1 MKTIIGEDTAK
12 EIDDMFAVLELDK
25 IAVKGKTEGVK
36 IFTVLGEHTWLN
48 KNSNYVWETQQH
60 NKMLQ
65 LYRQKNFDAAA
76 KLTEDLMGSFI
87 GIMDGYY
94 MTWIERCE
102 EMKSKEL
109 PDDWDG
115 TYVATTK

>member
-1 MKTIIGEDTAK
+1 VKTIIGEDTAK

-36 IFTVLGEHTWLN
+36 IFTVLGEHKWWHE
-48 KNSNYVWETQQH
+48 NSNYVLDTQQH
-60 NKMLQ
+60 DKMLQ
-65 LYRQKNFDAAA
+65 LYRQKNFKAASKFA
-76 KLTEDLMGSFI
+76 KELIGSFR

-94 MTWIERCE
+94 ETWIERCE

>member
-36 IFTVLGEHTWLN
+36 IFTVLGEHEWWN
-48 KNSNYVWETQQH
+48 ENSNYILETQQH
-60 NKMLQ
+60 DKMLK
-65 LYRQKNFDAAA
+65 LYRQKHFAMAARLA
-76 KLTEDLMGSFI
+76 ESLKGSFR
-87 GIMDGYY
+87 GIMDSYY
-94 MTWIERCE
+94 ETWIERCE
-102 EMKSKEL
+102 EMKTKEL